1 MNLKK
6 LPKAD
11 LENKKSTFFLLGLIF
26 ALGSTLLAFEW
37 TTKPKKVAEFG
48 AVNLQGIEEE
58 MIPITRDQEMVPPPP
73 PPPIQVIEFL
83 SIVDDDIKIDD
94 DLRIEDS
101 EADSQTIIDIAA
113 AIAMV
118 GTYEEDA
125 DEADIFT
132 IVEYMPEFPGGEL
145 ALRLFLAN
153 SIKYPIIAQENGI
166 QGKVYVAFVVERD
179 GSISNARIA
188 RGVDPSLDSEALR
201 VIGTLPKWTPGR
213 QGSKPVR
220 VSYSVPINFVMN

>member
-6 LPKAD
+6 LPKVD
-11 LENKKSTFFLLGLIF
+11 LENKKNTFFLLGLVF
-26 ALGSTLLAFEW
+26 ALGITLLAFEW

-48 AVNLQGIEEE
+48 AVYIQGIEEE
-58 MIPITRDQEMVPPPP
+58 IIPITRIQNMTPP
-73 PPPIQVIEFL
+73 PPPIQIVEFL
-83 SIVDDDIKIDD
+83 TIVDNDIKIDD

-101 EADSQTIIDIAA
+101 EADSHTIIDISEV
-113 AIAMV
+113 IAMV
-118 GTYEEDA
+118 GTYEEEEE
-125 DEADIFT
+125 EADIFY

-145 ALRLFLAN
+145 ALRLFIAN